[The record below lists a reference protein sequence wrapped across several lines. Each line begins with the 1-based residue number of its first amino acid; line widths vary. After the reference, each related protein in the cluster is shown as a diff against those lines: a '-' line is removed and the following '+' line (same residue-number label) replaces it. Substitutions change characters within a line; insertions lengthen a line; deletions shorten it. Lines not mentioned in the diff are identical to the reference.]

1 MKTLEIDLPKSA
13 TSGPL
18 HLLIDSTGIKVE
30 GEGIMAIDFDRQIT
44 EIKARAAILNTFTIL
59 GRLRPNVCQKNMG
72 KGTHYTSEAL
82 CNKASLGSHSS
93 VRGKS
98 RGRNLGPELMSR

>member
-1 MKTLEIDLPKSA
+1 MASLLELTGLDWAVLDVSTLNFSTLSRRMKTLEIDLPKPA

-44 EIKARAAILNTFTIL
+44 EIKTRAAVLNTFTIL
-59 GRLRPNVCQKNMG
+59 GTPQTKRV
-72 KGTHYTSEAL
+72 
-82 CNKASLGSHSS
+82 
-93 VRGKS
+93 
-98 RGRNLGPELMSR
+98 

>member
-1 MKTLEIDLPKSA
+1 MASLLELTGLDWAVLDVSTLNFSTLSRRMKTLEIDLPKSA

-44 EIKARAAILNTFTIL
+44 EIKARAAVLNTFTIL
-59 GRLRPNVCQKNMG
+59 GTPQTKRVSEKYG
-72 KGTHYTSEAL
+72 KGNAL
-82 CNKASLGSHSS
+82 
-93 VRGKS
+93 
-98 RGRNLGPELMSR
+98 PQ